1 MVLIAIVAATLVSST
16 AVLAAPAPAQ
26 PATTASAPQTRH
38 IGETLDYSLRGEM
51 SQSIIGSDVFGR
63 PIRQTSAPTS
73 VRGHENIAITG
84 LTASL
89 MSLQRSGSVTATVD
103 GARPAT
109 RNGAGWTKVDRSG
122 TVLEDKG
129 KLGGLFLLPV
139 AFLGEQ
145 AVKQGGPLLVGDRWT
160 ASLGTKLYGMQS
172 RPVLR
177 YQVVG
182 QRSVLGVKVFS
193 VVADGSA
200 RMKQQVMTATG
211 IALGYATGLAHVTLR
226 ADYDQANR
234 RLVSM
239 EIELTDT
246 LGYSV
251 AKHLR
256 GTVRD
261 HQRYLVALDAASM
274 IAGQHGAI
282 GSDPAGD
289 PDHFA
294 QPAP

>member
-1 MVLIAIVAATLVSST
+1 MLVAIVAAGVVSST
-16 AVLAAPAPAQ
+16 AVLAAPAAAQ
-26 PATTASAPQTRH
+26 PATTALAPQTRH

-51 SQSIIGSDVFGR
+51 SQSIFGSDAFGR

-73 VRGHENIAITG
+73 VHGHENIAIAGMSAT
-84 LTASL
+84 L

-109 RNGAGWTKVDRSG
+109 RNGAGWTKVDRNG
-122 TVLEDKG
+122 KVLEDKG

-145 AVKQGGPLLVGDRWT
+145 AVKQGAPLQVGDRWT
-160 ASLGTKLYGMQS
+160 ASLGTKLFGMQR
-172 RPVLR
+172 RPTLH

-182 QRSVLGVKVFS
+182 QRSVLGVNVFS
-193 VVADGSA
+193 VVASGSA
-200 RMKQQVMTATG
+200 PMKQQVLTATG
-211 IALGYATGLAHVTLR
+211 IALGYATGLAHLTVR

-239 EIELTDT
+239 DIELTDT
-246 LGYSV
+246 LGYTM

-261 HQRYLVALDAASM
+261 HQRYLVALDASSM
-274 IAGQHGAI
+274 ITSQHGAI
-282 GSDPAGD
+282 GSDPAAD
-289 PDHFA
+289 PGQFG